1 MNLKEAYTLYQK
13 NNLRHLNRQ
22 QLSVLSTLE
31 VFIVTKFDTRVH
43 AATLNS
49 LEYLWAVACTMAD

>member
-31 VFIVTKFDTRVH
+31 VFLDSKFDKRVF

-49 LEYLWAVACTMAD
+49 LEYLWAVACTTVD